1 MHDYIINAG
10 WAAIVA
16 IAISLAMGPFMIP
29 FLRRLKVGQS
39 IREEGP
45 RNHYVKA
52 GTPTMGGII
61 IITAVMVASFLFAG
75 SSREVLT
82 AVLITLCFGGIGFW
96 DDYIKVVLKR
106 SLGLRAR
113 EKLGLQILISIIFGL
128 LLMFVLGRGTEI
140 VIPFAGIV
148 LDIGWLYLPFV
159 VLVLISSANG
169 ANLTDGLDGLATGVT
184 FFIVLGLGSI
194 CIMSNH
200 GNLLIYCGALAGACL
215 GFLLFNRH
223 PARVFM
229 GDTGS
234 MALGAGVAAVA
245 AMTRSEIALIILAG
259 VYVIET
265 LSVIIQVI
273 SFQATRRRVFLMA
286 PLHHHFE
293 LKGMP
298 EPRVVHLFYILSAAF
313 VTVGLLG
320 FRNIG

>member
-10 WAAIVA
+10 WATAVAIV
-16 IAISLAMGPFMIP
+16 IALSMGPFMIP

-45 RNHYVKA
+45 RNHYIKA

-75 SSREVLT
+75 SSREVLS
-82 AVLITLCFGGIGFW
+82 AVLVTLCFGGIGFW

-113 EKLGLQILISIIFGL
+113 EKLGLQILISLIFGL

-140 VIPFAGIV
+140 VIPFAGFV
-148 LDIGWLYLPFV
+148 LDIGWFYLPFV

-169 ANLTDGLDGLATGVT
+169 ANLTDGLDGLAAGVT
-184 FFIVLGLGSI
+184 LFIVLGLGVV

-215 GFLLFNRH
+215 GFLFFNRH

-313 VTVGLLG
+313 VTIGLLG

>member
-1 MHDYIINAG
+1 MFDYIINSG
-10 WAAIVA
+10 LAAAVA
-16 IAISLAMGPFMIP
+16 LIIALSMGPFMIP

-39 IREEGP
+39 IREDGP
-45 RNHYVKA
+45 RNHFVKA

-61 IITAVMVASFLFAG
+61 IITAVMVASFIFAG

-128 LLMFVLGRGTEI
+128 LLVYVLGRGTDI
-140 VIPFAGIV
+140 VLPFYGLT
-148 LDIGWLYLPFV
+148 LDIGYVYLPFI
-159 VLVLISSANG
+159 VLVLISAANG
-169 ANLTDGLDGLATGVT
+169 ANLTDGLDGLAAGVT
-184 FFIVLGLGSI
+184 FFIVLGLGII
-194 CIMSNH
+194 CIMTNH
-200 GNLLIYCGALAGACL
+200 GNLLTFCGAMAGACL
-215 GFLLFNRH
+215 GFLFFNRY

-245 AMTRSEIALIILAG
+245 AMTRSEIALVILAG

-265 LSVIIQVI
+265 LSVILQVI
-273 SFQATRRRVFLMA
+273 SFQATRKRIFLMA

-293 LKGMP
+293 LKGIP
-298 EPRVVHLFYILSAAF
+298 ETKVVYLFYLISVAF
-313 VTVGLLG
+313 VALGLMG

>member
-1 MHDYIINAG
+1 MHDYIINAA
-10 WAAIVA
+10 WAVAVA
-16 IAISLAMGPFMIP
+16 ITISLAMGPFMIQ

-82 AVLITLCFGGIGFW
+82 AVLITICFGGIGFW

-113 EKLGLQILISIIFGL
+113 EKLGLQILISLIFGL
-128 LLMFVLGRGTEI
+128 LLMFVLERGTEI
-140 VIPFAGIV
+140 VIPFSGFV
-148 LDIGWLYLPFV
+148 LDIGWFYLPFV
-159 VLVLISSANG
+159 VLVLISAANG
-169 ANLTDGLDGLATGVT
+169 ANLTDGLDGLAAGVT
-184 FFIVLGLGSI
+184 FFIVLGLGVV
-194 CIMSNH
+194 CVMSNH

-215 GFLLFNRH
+215 GFLFFNRH

-298 EPRVVHLFYILSAAF
+298 EPKVVSLFYILSAVF
-313 VTVGLLG
+313 VAIGLIG

>member
-1 MHDYIINAG
+1 MHDYIISAG
-10 WAAIVA
+10 WAAAVA
-16 IAISLAMGPFMIP
+16 IVIALSMGPFMIP

-45 RNHYVKA
+45 RNHYAKA

-113 EKLGLQILISIIFGL
+113 EKLGLQILISLIFGL
-128 LLMFVLGRGTEI
+128 LLMFVLERGTEI
-140 VIPFAGIV
+140 VIPFSGFV
-148 LDIGWLYLPFV
+148 LDIGWFYLPFV

-169 ANLTDGLDGLATGVT
+169 ANLTDGLDGLAAGVT
-184 FFIVLGLGSI
+184 FLIVLGLAVV
-194 CIMSNH
+194 CVMCNH
-200 GNLLIYCGALAGACL
+200 GNLSIYCGALAGACL
-215 GFLLFNRH
+215 GFLYFNRH

-245 AMTRSEIALIILAG
+245 AMTRSEIALVILAG

-293 LKGMP
+293 LKGMQ
-298 EPRVVHLFYILSAAF
+298 EPKVVRLFYVLSAAF
-313 VTVGLLG
+313 VTIGLLG

>member
-1 MHDYIINAG
+1 MHDYIINSG
-10 WAAIVA
+10 
-16 IAISLAMGPFMIP
+16 IAVVIATVISLAMGPFMIP

-39 IREEGP
+39 IREDGP
-45 RNHYVKA
+45 QNHLVKA

-61 IITAVMVASFLFAG
+61 IITAVMVTSFLFAG
-75 SSREVLT
+75 SSREVLS

-113 EKLGLQILISIIFGL
+113 EKLGLQILVSTAFAL

-140 VIPFAGIV
+140 VFPFSGYVVDA
-148 LDIGWLYLPFV
+148 GWLYLPFV
-159 VLVLISSANG
+159 VLVFISAANG
-169 ANLTDGLDGLATGVT
+169 ANLTDGLDGLAAGVT
-184 FFIVLGLGSI
+184 FFMVLGLGVI
-194 CIMSNH
+194 CIVTDH
-200 GNLLIYCGALAGACL
+200 GNLLIFCGALAGACL
-215 GFLLFNRH
+215 GFLFFNRY

-245 AMTRSEIALIILAG
+245 AMTGSEITLIILGG
-259 VYVIET
+259 VYVIEA
-265 LSVIIQVI
+265 LSVIIQVVY
-273 SFQATRRRVFLMA
+273 FQATRRRVFLMA

-298 EPRVVHLFYILSAAF
+298 ETKVVYIFHILSLMF
-313 VTVGLLG
+313 VVLGLIG
-320 FRNIG
+320 FRV

>member
-10 WAAIVA
+10 LAAVVA
-16 IAISLAMGPFMIP
+16 TAISLAMGPFMIP

-61 IITAVMVASFLFAG
+61 IITAVMVTSFLFAG
-75 SSREVLT
+75 SSREVLS

-113 EKLGLQILISIIFGL
+113 EKLGLQILISFIFGL

-140 VIPFAGIV
+140 VFPFSGFG
-148 LDIGWLYLPFV
+148 LEIGWFYLPFI
-159 VLVLISSANG
+159 VLVIISAANG
-169 ANLTDGLDGLATGVT
+169 ANLTDGLDGLAAGVT
-184 FFIVLGLGSI
+184 FILVLGLGFI
-194 CIMSNH
+194 CIMSDH

-215 GFLLFNRH
+215 GFLFFNRH

-265 LSVIIQVI
+265 LSVIIQVV

-298 EPRVVHLFYILSAAF
+298 ETKVVYLFYVFSLVF
-313 VTVGLLG
+313 VVIGLMG

>member
-10 WAAIVA
+10 WAAAVA
-16 IAISLAMGPFMIP
+16 IVIALSMGPFMIP

-39 IREEGP
+39 IREDGP

-52 GTPTMGGII
+52 GTPTMGGIV

-75 SSREVLT
+75 SSREVLI

-113 EKLGLQILISIIFGL
+113 EKLGLQILISSIFGL
-128 LLMFVLGRGTEI
+128 LLMFVLERGTEI
-140 VIPFAGIV
+140 VIPFSGFV
-148 LDIGWLYLPFV
+148 LEMGWLYLPFV

-169 ANLTDGLDGLATGVT
+169 ANLTDGLDGLAAGVT
-184 FFIVLGLGSI
+184 FFIVLGLAI
-194 CIMSNH
+194 VCIMSNH

-215 GFLLFNRH
+215 GFLFFNRH

-234 MALGAGVAAVA
+234 MALGAGVASVA
-245 AMTRSEIALIILAG
+245 AMTHSEIALIVLAG

-298 EPRVVHLFYILSAAF
+298 ETKVVYLFYVLSASF
-313 VTVGLLG
+313 VMIGLLG

>member
-1 MHDYIINAG
+1 MHDYITNGLLAAG
-10 WAAIVA
+10 VA
-16 IAISLAMGPFMIP
+16 ILICLFMGPFMIP

-45 RNHYVKA
+45 RNHFVKA

-61 IITAVMVASFLFAG
+61 IITAIMVSSFLFAG

-82 AVLITLCFGGIGFW
+82 AVLLALCFGGIGFW

-113 EKLGLQILISIIFGL
+113 EKLLLQLVISFIFGL
-128 LLMFVLGRGTEI
+128 LVVYGLGRGTEI
-140 VIPFAGIV
+140 IIPFSGRTF
-148 LDIGWLYLPFV
+148 DIGVYYLPFIV
-159 VLVLISSANG
+159 FVLMSGANA
-169 ANLTDGLDGLATGVT
+169 ANLTDGLDGLASGVT
-184 FFIVLGLGSI
+184 FFIALGMGLI
-194 CIMSNH
+194 CIMTDH
-200 GNLLIYCGALAGACL
+200 GNLFVYSGALAGACL
-215 GFLLFNRH
+215 GFLYFNRY

-234 MALGAGVAAVA
+234 MALGAAVA
-245 AMTRSEIALIILAG
+245 AIAAITRSELALVLIAG

-265 LSVIIQVI
+265 LSVIIQVV
-273 SFQATRRRVFLMA
+273 SFQATRKRVFLMA

-293 LKGMP
+293 LKGMS
-298 EPRVVHLFYILSAAF
+298 ETKVVYMFYGLAIIF
-313 VTVGLLG
+313 VTIGLMG

>member
-1 MHDYIINAG
+1 MHDYIINSGIAVV
-10 WAAIVA
+10 VA
-16 IAISLAMGPFMIP
+16 TVISLAMGPFMIP

-39 IREEGP
+39 IREDGP
-45 RNHYVKA
+45 QNHLVKA

-61 IITAVMVASFLFAG
+61 IITAVMVTSFLFAG
-75 SSREVLT
+75 SSREVLS

-113 EKLGLQILISIIFGL
+113 EKLGLQILVSTAFAL

-140 VIPFAGIV
+140 VFPFSGYVVDA
-148 LDIGWLYLPFV
+148 GWLYLPFV
-159 VLVLISSANG
+159 VLVFISAANG
-169 ANLTDGLDGLATGVT
+169 ANLTDGLDGLAAGVT
-184 FFIVLGLGSI
+184 FFMVLGLGVI
-194 CIMSNH
+194 CIVTDH
-200 GNLLIYCGALAGACL
+200 GNLLIFCGALAGACL
-215 GFLLFNRH
+215 GFLFFNRY

-245 AMTRSEIALIILAG
+245 AMTGSEITLIILGG
-259 VYVIET
+259 VYVIEA
-265 LSVIIQVI
+265 LSVIIQVVY
-273 SFQATRRRVFLMA
+273 FQATRRRVFLMA

-298 EPRVVHLFYILSAAF
+298 ETKVVYIFHILSLMF
-313 VTVGLLG
+313 VVLGLIG
-320 FRNIG
+320 FRV